1 MPKFETVRR
10 VPVSAEAMYDIVAD
24 VERYPDFLPMCEA
37 LTIVE
42 RSRDG
47 AKDVIQADMTVAHLK
62 LKERFR
68 SLVMLDKQAKTIE
81 PQSIQGP
88 FKHLENNWHFEPL
101 SETSCDVAF
110 KIDYAFKSWAL
121 EKLMGG
127 MFEKAFAT
135 YAASFEARAIALQD
149 K

>member
-24 VERYPDFLPMCEA
+24 VERYPEFLPMCEA

-42 RSRDG
+42 RSNNG
-47 AKDVIQADMTVAHLK
+47 VQDVLQADMTVAYLK

-68 SLVMLDKQAKTIE
+68 SHVLLNKQAKTIE
-81 PQSIQGP
+81 TKSIQGP
-88 FKHLENNWHFEPL
+88 FKHLENHWRFVPL
-101 SETSCDVAF
+101 SEASCDVAF
-110 KIDYAFKSWAL
+110 KIDYAFKSWPL

-135 YAASFEARAIALQD
+135 YAASFEARAIALQN

>member
-10 VPVSAEAMYDIVAD
+10 VPVSANAMYEIVAD
-24 VERYPDFLPMCEA
+24 VERYPEFLPLCEA

-42 RSRDG
+42 RSNHG
-47 AKDVIQADMTVAHLK
+47 EQDVLQADMTVAYFK
-62 LKERFR
+62 LKECFR
-68 SLVMLDKQAKTIE
+68 SQVLLDKQAKTIE
-81 PQSIQGP
+81 TQSIQGP
-88 FKHLENNWHFEPL
+88 FKHLENHWHFKPL
-101 SETSCDVAF
+101 SETGCDVAF
-110 KIDYAFKSWAL
+110 KIDYTFRSWAL

-135 YAASFEARAIALQD
+135 YAASFEARAIALQN